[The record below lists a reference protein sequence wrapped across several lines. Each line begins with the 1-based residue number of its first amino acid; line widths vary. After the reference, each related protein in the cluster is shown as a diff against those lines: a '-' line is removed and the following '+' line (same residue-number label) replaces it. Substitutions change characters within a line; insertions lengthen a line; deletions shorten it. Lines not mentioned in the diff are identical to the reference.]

1 MRPKLLALEGAL
13 VARVELGGGGGMRE
27 QKGPCAD
34 FPALQL
40 KTSGSQAKSGFA
52 LTAAQRDV

>member
-13 VARVELGGGGGMRE
+13 VTLVELGGGGGMRE

-40 KTSGSQAKSGFA
+40 KTSGSQA
-52 LTAAQRDV
+52 